1 MTSVEVHKTM
11 NTTSIPVPLTQEM
24 TKKNTC
30 TSHSDDVKYISTMRY

>member
-24 TKKNTC
+24 TKKYMYK
-30 TSHSDDVKYISTMRY
+30 S